1 MRSNC
6 QLHRDER
13 HFGRSSAARERVS
26 SPTGSPHCP
35 APTPDLHP
43 HRRLRD
49 AVPLALFLL
58 AACGGGHNDSDEA
71 GSDDDTRA
79 SNDDDAGD
87 DGTTDFSDTDNP
99 TTGTDEAGTD
109 DTGGGEVGPNFGLLT
124 FTFYPADASDS
135 PAQLGMAGAWRTEPF
150 TTDDF
155 YAVRSLALYFPPPPA
170 KVDTL
175 EVHDLSVYDWG
186 KADAWVTLGNGLRL
200 TSAGADALACLQVV
214 EDTYP
219 VYLSDDAPFFDPAC
233 APDPAQW
240 QPATAYDL
248 TAYGG
253 ETFADQTRK
262 AALTTPG
269 ELTVTAPAIDVFDF
283 PLEKAKD
290 LAVTWTADDETDD
303 RIVIRVWDQFGRQ
316 LVVHAGDD
324 GSYTIAGSELS
335 KLAAGPATITVAR
348 ERSNDLGL
356 AAGTLHLVARTEVWA
371 YPDLF

>member
-13 HFGRSSAARERVS
+13 HFGR
-26 SPTGSPHCP
+26 PLLTGSSRCP
-35 APTPDLHP
+35 APTQGPPHP
-43 HRRLRD
+43 RRRLRD
-49 AVPLALFLL
+49 AVPLGLFLL
-58 AACGGGHNDSDEA
+58 AACGDN
-71 GSDDDTRA
+71 GSDDAGTSKADA
-79 SNDDDAGD
+79 DAGD
-87 DGTTDFSDTDNP
+87 GTATTDDGDTDTDTASPSSTDP
-99 TTGTDEAGTD
+99 TESSSDETGPGD
-109 DTGGGEVGPNFGLLT
+109 DEVGPNFGLLT

-155 YAVRSLALYFPPPPA
+155 YAVRSLALFFPPPPA

-200 TSAGADALACLQVV
+200 TSGDTEALACLQVL

-219 VYLSDDAPFFDPAC
+219 VYLSDDAAFFDPAC
-233 APDPAQW
+233 APDPAMW

-253 ETFADQTRK
+253 EAFADQTRK
-262 AALTTPG
+262 AAITTPG
-269 ELTVTAPAIDVFDF
+269 ELAVTAPATDVFDF
-283 PLEKAKD
+283 PLEKSKD
-290 LAVTWTADDETDD
+290 LAVQWTADKETAD
-303 RIVIRVWDQFGRQ
+303 RIIIRVWDQFGRQ
-316 LVVHAGDD
+316 LVVHADDD
-324 GSYTIAGSELS
+324 GSYTIAGSELA
-335 KLAAGPATITVAR
+335 KLAAGPATITIAR
-348 ERSNDLGL
+348 ERSNDVGL